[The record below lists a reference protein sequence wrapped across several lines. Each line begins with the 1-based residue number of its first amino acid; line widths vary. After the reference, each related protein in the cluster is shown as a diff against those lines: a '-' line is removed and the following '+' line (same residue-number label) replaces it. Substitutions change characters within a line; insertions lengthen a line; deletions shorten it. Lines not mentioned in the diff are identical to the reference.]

1 MSFRIVKDSFFA
13 VDKIFHL
20 CRDAIIFLILR
31 IFFVDIFT
39 AFLTVIFAILWEI
52 KDGLIPYELFELQLK
67 RLTSWLPHSVSN
79 FIVVHCN
86 PGGNGFSYKDI
97 LAGMVG
103 VIILL
108 LIFRLI

>member
-1 MSFRIVKDSFFA
+1 MLFRIVKDSFFA
-13 VDKIFHL
+13 IDKIFHL

-31 IFFVDIFT
+31 IFFIDIFA
-39 AFLTVIFAILWEI
+39 AFLTVAFAVLWEI
-52 KDGLIPYELFELQLK
+52 KDALVPYELFELQLK
-67 RLTSWLPHSVSN
+67 RLTSWLPKKISTL
-79 FIVVHCN
+79 IVVHCN

-108 LIFRLI
+108 LIFGLI